1 MRIGTIVSLAAS
13 AALGLGALLVAKV
26 WLPAQTAATNQT
38 VQAQADA
45 ATTPMVVAS
54 QAIPYGAKLEAKYLT
69 VVRVPAAALPAGA
82 FSTVNQIL
90 NQPSGAPIAL
100 VPMSPKEPVLP
111 TKLSGGGARPI
122 LAARISEGF
131 RGYTIGIT
139 DVLGG
144 GGYIMPGD
152 RVDVILT
159 RDLSNEGEGGG
170 GAGKVLVTDLVVQ
183 DVRVLGMDLNADPTS
198 TTAAVA
204 HTATLELT
212 PADTAKIALAS
223 QAGTLSLALRRTG
236 ETDQVQTRATRI
248 NDVASAGGFRPATPT
263 DSRLLGGAPTA
274 TTGAPRPPRRPTR
287 PVSTPM
293 AEPPRSRGIVVTHGD
308 NRTTVEVPA
317 DRAGA

>member
-26 WLPAQTAATNQT
+26 WLPAQTARTSEAA
-38 VQAQADA
+38 QAQAAA
-45 ATTPMVVAS
+45 ATVPMVVAS
-54 QAIPYGAKLEAKYLT
+54 SAIPYGAKMEAKYLT
-69 VVRVPAAALPAGA
+69 VVRVPTGALPQGA
-82 FSTVNQIL
+82 FSSVDQIL
-90 NQPSGAPIAL
+90 NQPDGAPIAL
-100 VPMSPKEPVLP
+100 VPMSAKEPVLP

-122 LAARISEGF
+122 LAARIAEGF

-159 RDLSNEGEGGG
+159 RELTSESERAGNT
-170 GAGKVLVTDLVVQ
+170 GKVLVTDLVVQ
-183 DVRVLGMDLNADPTS
+183 DVRVLGMDLNADPSS
-198 TTAAVA
+198 TTAAIA
-204 HTATLELT
+204 RTATLELT
-212 PADTAKIALAS
+212 PADTARMALAS

-248 NDVASAGGFRPATPT
+248 SDVTSGVYRPATAT
-263 DSRLLGGAPTA
+263 DAGLLNTSA
-274 TTGAPRPPRRPTR
+274 GAPRPPRRAPAR
-287 PVSTPM
+287 PIYAPVPE
-293 AEPPRSRGIVVTHGD
+293 APPRARGIVVTHGD
-308 NRTTVEVPA
+308 NRATVEVPA